1 MDQARARKHDTD
13 LSNRLTDQ
21 GFGLLGRDAVLMII
35 GLQNAGTLPDCGAP
49 AGEQIID
56 LAGRNARYGA
66 HGAGGLTD
74 GAHDHQSPER
84 CADAP
89 HSVGFGDGGG
99 IVIRLPGRVLTG
111 GRAAAI
117 EAAGAASQIPAD
129 GNPQVY
135 DEGSW
140 SRVNA
145 CAGQFGLTGPAD
157 IVKASG
163 VPGAG

>member
-1 MDQARARKHDTD
+1 
-13 LSNRLTDQ
+13 
-21 GFGLLGRDAVLMII
+21 
-35 GLQNAGTLPDCGAP
+35 
-49 AGEQIID
+49 
-56 LAGRNARYGA
+56 
-66 HGAGGLTD
+66 
-74 GAHDHQSPER
+74 
-84 CADAP
+84 
-89 HSVGFGDGGG
+89 
-99 IVIRLPGRVLTG
+99 VIRLPGRVLTG